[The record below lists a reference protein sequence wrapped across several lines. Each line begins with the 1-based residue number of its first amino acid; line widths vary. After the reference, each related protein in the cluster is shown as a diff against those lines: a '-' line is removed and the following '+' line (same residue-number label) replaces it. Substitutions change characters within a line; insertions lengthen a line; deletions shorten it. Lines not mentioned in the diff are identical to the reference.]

1 MTKYLEIGQIVNTFG
16 IKGFVK
22 VKPFTEN
29 TKKRFDNLKTIYIK
43 SKKNIKE
50 YEIEEIKYHKEM
62 VLVKFKT
69 IDTIEEAE
77 NLRNSYLVVDREKE
91 QPLEE
96 GTYYIVDLIGIEVF
110 TDEGEKLGI
119 LEDVFTNDI
128 GFDSYI
134 IKNEL
139 GKTIVLPAVEDII
152 LNIDIKERK
161 MTVHLIKGLIE

>member
-29 TKKRFDNLKTIYIK
+29 TKKRFDNLKTIYMK

-91 QPLEE
+91 EPLEE

>member
-1 MTKYLEIGQIVNTFG
+1 MTKYLEIGHIVNTFG

-91 QPLEE
+91 EPLEE

>member
-22 VKPFTEN
+22 VKPFTQN

-91 QPLEE
+91 EPLEE

>member
-1 MTKYLEIGQIVNTFG
+1 
-16 IKGFVK
+16 
-22 VKPFTEN
+22 
-29 TKKRFDNLKTIYIK
+29 
-43 SKKNIKE
+43 
-50 YEIEEIKYHKEM
+50 M

-91 QPLEE
+91 EPLEE